1 MRVDQGRNFME
12 SNSELFE
19 KITNELI
26 LEMESNPQAWE
37 SGMTFFKSIPVNIE
51 NQPYNGLNV
60 VRLCFEQYMKGFEQ
74 NKWITPR
81 KIRFLKG
88 SIKAGEEPSF
98 ILNGDVAPF
107 LNSRSFR
114 NQAVYNIDQVD
125 NLPIQLYENE
135 YSWSIDEAGERLY
148 HSAECSII
156 DRHGPSSR
164 KCPCYIPAQDT
175 IYQPPKKC
183 FDSTENYYS
192 TLAHEMVHSTLHESR
207 LNRNP
212 SKYHYAYEE
221 LIAEMGACFTCA
233 TIGIVGN
240 LENHASYLEFWIGA
254 LKKDNTLIFRAAK
267 EAQTAANYLLF
278 RVNKLDKVNP

>member
-1 MRVDQGRNFME
+1 MRAGQGRNFME
-12 SNSELFE
+12 SNREIFE
-19 KITNELI
+19 KVTNELI
-26 LEMESNPQAWE
+26 REMESNPQAWE
-37 SGMTFFKSIPVNIE
+37 SGMTFIKSIPVNIE
-51 NQPYNGLNV
+51 NRPYRGLNV
-60 VRLCFEQYMKGFEQ
+60 VRLCYEQYQKGFEH

-98 ILNGDVAPF
+98 ILNGDYAPF
-107 LNSRSFR
+107 LKHRTFSS
-114 NQAVYNIDQVD
+114 QSVYNIDQVD
-125 NLPIQLYENE
+125 NLPSKLYENKC
-135 YSWSIDEAGERLY
+135 SWPIDQVGEKLY
-148 HSAECSII
+148 ISAECRII
-156 DRHGPSSR
+156 DQFRPTGKH
-164 KCPCYIPAQDT
+164 PCYVPAKDT

-207 LNRNP
+207 LNRNR
-212 SKYHYAYEE
+212 SRYEYAYEE
-221 LIAEMGACFTCA
+221 LIAEMGACFTCS

-240 LENHASYLEFWIGA
+240 LENHASYLKSWIRA
-254 LKKDNTLIFRAAK
+254 LKNDNTLIFRAAK